1 MQNLVLK
8 TLTILSCAF
17 GIKIVSYRASVFQH
31 FHMEFSCSKEINEG
45 DLTLLKPMENPL
57 F

>member
-17 GIKIVSYRASVFQH
+17 GIKTLSYRASVFQH